1 MRENVYKTFKFTPK
15 TTRASLVWA
24 LAVPLVLYYGIAD
37 QNVSFQGSLK
47 HQDRLWLTPLH
58 IRTIQS
64 TE

>member
-37 QNVSFQGSLK
+37 QNNKWDWIGKRRTDSLRR
-47 HQDRLWLTPLH
+47 QNPGV
-58 IRTIQS
+58 Q
-64 TE
+64 E